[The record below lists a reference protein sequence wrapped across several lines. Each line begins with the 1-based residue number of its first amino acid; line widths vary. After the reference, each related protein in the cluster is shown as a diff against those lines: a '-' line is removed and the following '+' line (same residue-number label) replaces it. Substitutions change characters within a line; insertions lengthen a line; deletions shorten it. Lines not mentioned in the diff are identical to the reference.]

1 MRSIFVLLGAIVKH
15 RVILTLLIAVSFSS
29 ISCVT
34 SSQEEGPGV
43 QAPPQEKPRQ
53 LRIFRETLLQGSSE
67 EIRVEAAVELFLRND
82 APSRDVLVDILKT
95 ADNPQAQAAVS
106 KALVKSRRLGQTVGS
121 QSVYLDPLVQILT
134 TGQSEPAI
142 LAAEA
147 LLLYDFKDIEKRL
160 DKIIRNAKAE
170 PQGRINV
177 VYALKLRSEPQALR
191 RLIGLLDDTNS
202 DVSSAAES
210 ALEEVFGVPVGAS
223 RQVWSEILDK
233 LKQKSPEDIRYDR
246 LLLQE
251 RRLPQVQAE
260 RDRWQKMYM
269 SLLDKQYDGADEAGR
284 SQMTLDML
292 GTDLEALRIWGL
304 GKVTQYQA
312 ADKEALREK
321 LFSLL
326 SDESREVRLQ
336 TAKVLNNMS
345 ALNPAE
351 KLLENYK
358 LENDP
363 EVALA
368 MFDALGE
375 ACFFAF
381 SPGSQIELSS
391 DIKVESMKIAAEYLA
406 QGQTETSRKGAE
418 VIRKILELNNLS
430 GDTTQHYLTLLDER
444 YQKTIGQNPVL
455 RADLLSVMSH
465 LCGQGMPKTQACKL
479 YEPLFIEAITVGD
492 NPPLRLS
499 AVTGMI
505 NVDPVKALKLAKD
518 YQLKDIA
525 SPAVRQA
532 VVELAGTTGS
542 AEDLDWLLGMLNLNG
557 QAEQA
562 WQAIKAVCQRQTP
575 SFLIEWLPRLG
586 ENGTHAE
593 YELEILELAEKKAL
607 TDTASE
613 TLIQVR
619 ERIIRWYIERKAWDH
634 GSVYL
639 SKIEFSVDINP
650 FSEQALSD
658 IFELYL
664 FSGNAEMTTQIIAY
678 YIVNDD
684 TGGRLS
690 LLGGLSM
697 FFDSESVSLD
707 IKRSI
712 LDQLLSLD
720 VSAYPNFEES
730 IEIWTSQTVD
740 TLTNENSQ

>member
-1 MRSIFVLLGAIVKH
+1 MKH

-326 SDESREVRLQ
+326 SDESRDVRLQ

>member
-1 MRSIFVLLGAIVKH
+1 MKH

-562 WQAIKAVCQRQTP
+562 WQAIKAVCQRQKP
-575 SFLIEWLPRLG
+575 SFLIDWLPRLG

-619 ERIIRWYIERKAWDH
+619 ERIIRWYIERKAWDQ

-639 SKIEFSVDINP
+639 SKIEFSVDVNP

-664 FSGNAEMTTQIIAY
+664 FSGNAEMTTQIIDY

-690 LLGGLSM
+690 LLGKLSL

>member
-1 MRSIFVLLGAIVKH
+1 MKH

>member
-1 MRSIFVLLGAIVKH
+1 MKH

-740 TLTNENSQ
+740 TLTDQSSQ